1 MTPDDLRDLPPEGL
15 HRILDS
21 LATARYGARWQT
33 ALAREFGYSR
43 RGVHSWATEG
53 RRVPVEMIIAL
64 HHLQHPP
71 PVVQLGELAQLAR
84 LAKLTAE
91 RMESEISRL
100 SPPEAAES
108 EPSSAGDA

>member
-1 MTPDDLRDLPPEGL
+1 MHPDDLRDLPPDGL

-43 RGVHSWATEG
+43 RGVHSWAKQG
-53 RRVPVEMIIAL
+53 GKVPLEMIIAL
-64 HHLQHPP
+64 HFLQHPP
-71 PVVQLGELAQLAR
+71 PVVQLDELAQLAR

-91 RMESEISRL
+91 RMEGEISRL
-100 SPPEAAES
+100 STAEA
-108 EPSSAGDA
+108 P